1 MDIRLISTLT
11 GEDEARLAKA
21 ICAGAG
27 QLLDQFSIMYTIR
40 IETADGQLFE
50 RHHAPEPADAVSSH
64 LARR

>member
-11 GEDEARLAKA
+11 AEDEARLAKA
-21 ICAGAG
+21 ICTTAG

-50 RHHAPEPADAVSSH
+50 RHHTPEPADVLASH
-64 LARR
+64 LART